1 MKQYSLVDLAA
12 IQEELG
18 GELEAAV
25 LEVIRSHRF
34 IGGDKVTEFER
45 AFADYL
51 GTADA
56 IGVANGT
63 DAIELSLKAL
73 NLAPGAEALVPA
85 NTFIA
90 TAEAVVAAGLVPRF
104 VDVNAH
110 SGLIDLASCEERL
123 SDRTQVIIPVHLY
136 GRMADMDEL
145 TSFADRHSLAVIEDA
160 AQAHGARRHGRFAGT
175 VGRIGCFSF
184 YPGKN
189 LGAFGDAGAVVT
201 DDPILADRIRLM
213 RDHGRRGRNNHV
225 VVGVNSRLDP
235 IQAAVLS
242 VKLPH
247 LERWNAQRRQA
258 AEWYRNALPADLVDY
273 APDEPEADVHH
284 LFPIMAD
291 ERDALAANLGKAGIQ
306 TGIHYEQPLPL
317 TPAFSR
323 CGDDCPAAERR
334 ARLQLS
340 LPMHPHL
347 TQADVEH
354 IASVVMAAVSTRG
367 PVADALHGAE
377 TARTKGDRVA
387 RL

>member
-1 MKQYSLVDLAA
+1 MKRYPLVDLAA

-18 GELEAAV
+18 DELEAAV
-25 LEVIRSHRF
+25 LEVVRSQRF
-34 IGGDKVTEFER
+34 IGGEKVAEFER

-51 GTADA
+51 GAVNA

-104 VDVNAH
+104 VDVDAR

-123 SDRTQVIIPVHLY
+123 SDRTQVVIPVHLY

-145 TSFADRHSLAVIEDA
+145 MQFADRHSLAVIEDA
-160 AQAHGARRHGRFAGT
+160 AQAHGARRDGRFAGT
-175 VGRIGCFSF
+175 IGHVGCFSF

-201 DDPILADRIRLM
+201 DDPGLADRIRLM

-258 AEWYRNALPADLVDY
+258 AEWYREALPADLVDY

-284 LFPIMAD
+284 LFPIMTE
-291 ERDALAANLGKAGIQ
+291 ERDALAANLAKAGIQ
-306 TGIHYEQPLPL
+306 TGIHYEEPLPR
-317 TPAFSR
+317 TPAFSSS
-323 CGDDCPAAERR
+323 GDDCPAAERR

-347 TQADVEH
+347 TQADVEQ
-354 IASVVMAAVSTRG
+354 IASAVTAAVSTAA
-367 PVADALHGAE
+367 V
-377 TARTKGDRVA
+377 
-387 RL
+387 

>member
-1 MKQYSLVDLAA
+1 MKQYPLVNLAA
-12 IQEELG
+12 IQDELG
-18 GELEAAV
+18 DELETAV
-25 LEVIRSHRF
+25 LEVVRSQRF
-34 IGGDKVTEFER
+34 IGGERVAEFER

-51 GTADA
+51 SAIDA
-56 IGVANGT
+56 VGVANGT

-73 NLAPGAEALVPA
+73 NLAPGTEALVPA

-90 TAEAVVAAGLVPRF
+90 TAAAVVAAGLVPRF
-104 VDVNAH
+104 VDVDAR
-110 SGLIDLASCEERL
+110 SGLIDLASCEERMNE
-123 SDRTQVIIPVHLY
+123 RTQVIIPVHLY
-136 GRMADMDEL
+136 GRMVDMDKL
-145 TSFADRHSLAVIEDA
+145 MQFADSRSLVVIEDA
-160 AQAHGARRHGRFAGT
+160 AQAHGARREGRFAGT

-201 DDPILADRIRLM
+201 DDTALSERIRLM

-258 AEWYRNALPADLVDY
+258 AKWYRQALPAELLDY
-273 APDEPEADVHH
+273 TSDEPKADVLH
-284 LFPIMAD
+284 LFPIMT
-291 ERDALAANLGKAGIQ
+291 ERRDALAATLAKAGIQ
-306 TGIHYEQPLPL
+306 TGIHYAQSLPR
-317 TPAFSR
+317 TPAFSNS
-323 CGDDCPAAERR
+323 GDDCPAAERR

-347 TQADVEH
+347 TEADVKE
-354 IASVVMAAVSTRG
+354 IAGAVTEAMSIVG
-367 PVADALHGAE
+367 V
-377 TARTKGDRVA
+377 
-387 RL
+387 

>member
-18 GELEAAV
+18 HELEAAV
-25 LEVIRSHRF
+25 LEVVRSQRF
-34 IGGDKVTEFER
+34 IGGEKVAEFER
-45 AFADYL
+45 AFAGYL
-51 GTADA
+51 GAIDA

-73 NLAPGAEALVPA
+73 NLAPGSEALVPA

-104 VDVNAH
+104 VDVDAR
-110 SGLIDLASCEERL
+110 SGLIDLASCKERL
-123 SDRTQVIIPVHLY
+123 SDRTQVVIPVHLY
-136 GRMADMDEL
+136 GRMVDMDEL
-145 TSFADRHSLAVIEDA
+145 MQFADSHSLVVIEDA
-160 AQAHGARRHGRFAGT
+160 AQAHGARRDGRFAGT

-201 DDPILADRIRLM
+201 DDTGLADRIRLM
-213 RDHGRRGRNNHV
+213 RDHGRRGRSNHV

-247 LERWNAQRRQA
+247 LERWNTQRRQA
-258 AEWYRNALPADLVDY
+258 AKWYRQALPVNLVDY
-273 APDEPEADVHH
+273 TSDGPEADVHH
-284 LFPIMAD
+284 LFPIMT
-291 ERDALAANLGKAGIQ
+291 EGRDALAANLAKAGIQ
-306 TGIHYEQPLPL
+306 TGIHYEQPLPR
-317 TPAFSR
+317 TPAFSNS
-323 CGDDCPAAERR
+323 GDDCPAAERR

-347 TQADVEH
+347 TQADVKE
-354 IASVVMAAVSTRG
+354 IAGAVTAAMATVAV
-367 PVADALHGAE
+367 
-377 TARTKGDRVA
+377 
-387 RL
+387 